1 MTAHINLG
9 SNIGDRRALLETAV
23 ARIEAALGVNCRRSA
38 VIESEPWGYNSPN
51 RFLNLGISID
61 AGEMTPFELHRL
73 LQKIQSEISAEPHRT
88 ASGAYADRA
97 IDIDLICMEQ
107 IVIDT
112 AALTLPHPRMHLREF
127 VLRPLAQLQPAWY
140 HPLLGKTA
148 AELLANL

>member
-9 SNIGDRRALLETAV
+9 SNIGDRRALIETAV
-23 ARIEAALGVNCRRSA
+23 ARIEAALGVNCSRSA

-61 AGEMTPFELHRL
+61 AGEMTPFELHHL
-73 LQKIQSEISAEPHRT
+73 LQKIQSEISADPHRT

-107 IVIDT
+107 TVIDT

-127 VLRPLAQLQPAWY
+127 VLRPLAELEGAWR

-148 AELLANL
+148 AELLASL